1 MSRYGSNKEAIFC
14 WALIKYPN
22 ILQDALQL
30 KLANIELENRAG
42 GKKTDISAV
51 DSKRRLHILIEV
63 QVTKSNDRYLERI
76 KGMIEANQ
84 EAVIVWIANE
94 FVDNHVKQIEEW
106 LRVKNKRYIDFY
118 ALQIDPQVMP
128 LLIELNDLYKLA
140 IYDELYK
147 IREIENVIT
156 SYHTMKQIPDNYIG
170 QAQIRKYEYNYS
182 RIEDVKKALLCVLR
196 ERMPYFLN
204 FYYNKKAY
212 IHDHILNVGAGLAGL
227 NYRCAVKNRNGLAF
241 VELYFDISKIDMYEK
256 FQTLKK
262 QMKERI
268 NSNIT
273 FVDRK
278 IGIYFAPPETYE
290 KTFEVIAKLFERFLL
305 FFSPYIYQQKEIK
318 NEGME
323 LKKSLVNCDID
334 YETNIMPAQQE
345 NHIETEESYRIT
357 IEVRADYYLY
367 R

>member
-1 MSRYGSNKEAIFC
+1 M
-14 WALIKYPN
+14 
-22 ILQDALQL
+22 
-30 KLANIELENRAG
+30 
-42 GKKTDISAV
+42 
-51 DSKRRLHILIEV
+51 
-63 QVTKSNDRYLERI
+63 
-76 KGMIEANQ
+76 
-84 EAVIVWIANE
+84 
-94 FVDNHVKQIEEW
+94 
-106 LRVKNKRYIDFY
+106 
-118 ALQIDPQVMP
+118 
-128 LLIELNDLYKLA
+128 
-140 IYDELYK
+140 
-147 IREIENVIT
+147 
-156 SYHTMKQIPDNYIG
+156 
-170 QAQIRKYEYNYS
+170 
-182 RIEDVKKALLCVLR
+182 
-196 ERMPYFLN
+196 
-204 FYYNKKAY
+204 
-212 IHDHILNVGAGLAGL
+212 
-227 NYRCAVKNRNGLAF
+227 
-241 VELYFDISKIDMYEK
+241 
-256 FQTLKK
+256 KK